1 MQSNLS
7 RKELHDYFAAEA
19 MNGLVAGISNRLTKN
34 TQTLAERAFN
44 IADAMLA
51 ESDRR
56 EVKQKEITDSNH
68 FVVQGN

>member
-1 MQSNLS
+1 MQGNLT

-19 MNGLVAGISNRLTKN
+19 MNGLVAGITDRLTRN

-56 EVKQKEITDSNH
+56 EVQAKEITDPNY
-68 FVVQGN
+68 FVVQDN

>member
-1 MQSNLS
+1 MQGNLT
-7 RKELHDYFAAEA
+7 RKGLHDYFAAEA
-19 MNGLVAGISNRLTKN
+19 MNGLVAGITDRLTRN

-56 EVKQKEITDSNH
+56 EVQAKEITDPSPYAIPDN
-68 FVVQGN
+68 